1 MINKII
7 IVTGDPNSINS
18 EILCK
23 SWRKINNQIKKNI
36 YVISN
41 YELFKKQMKRIKCSI
56 KIQKVKKI
64 NELSNSKNL
73 KLIDIN
79 LNFSN
84 PFKVPVKAASLFVN
98 KSLNFAHSLALK
110 NNNIAGII
118 NCAIDK
124 KLLKRSKIGV
134 TEYLASKCK
143 IRDNSEVMLIRNKK
157 LSVSPVTTHIDL
169 KDVSKKL
176 NAKTIINKIRTI
188 DHWFRK
194 KINKKPKIGILGLNP
209 HNAELRK
216 NSVEV
221 KIIMPTIKK
230 LKKLGFRAEGPLVA
244 DTVFINKYKNYD
256 VIVGMY
262 HDQVITPFKSIFKF
276 DAINVT
282 LGLKYL
288 RVSPDHGTAI
298 NLIGKNKADSK
309 SLVECINFINKFGK

>member
-56 KIQKVKKI
+56 KIQKVKKL

-110 NNNIAGII
+110 NNNVGGII
-118 NCAIDK
+118 
-124 KLLKRSKIGV
+124 
-134 TEYLASKCK
+134 
-143 IRDNSEVMLIRNKK
+143 
-157 LSVSPVTTHIDL
+157 
-169 KDVSKKL
+169 
-176 NAKTIINKIRTI
+176 
-188 DHWFRK
+188 F
-194 KINKKPKIGILGLNP
+194 
-209 HNAELRK
+209 
-216 NSVEV
+216 
-221 KIIMPTIKK
+221 
-230 LKKLGFRAEGPLVA
+230 
-244 DTVFINKYKNYD
+244 
-256 VIVGMY
+256 
-262 HDQVITPFKSIFKF
+262 
-276 DAINVT
+276 
-282 LGLKYL
+282 
-288 RVSPDHGTAI
+288 
-298 NLIGKNKADSK
+298 
-309 SLVECINFINKFGK
+309 